1 MSTSPKWYTVR
12 EIDELLDLPKGSAFR
27 RFKKIEAFL
36 EEGEDFLV
44 LHHEHDRAAIEPLRA
59 ADRIYEASINIVLI
73 STETYERSL
82 KNEPM

>member
-1 MSTSPKWYTVR
+1 MSTKKIWYTVR
-12 EIDELLDLPKGSAFR
+12 EIDERLDLPKGSAFR

-36 EEGEDFLV
+36 EEGEDFMV

-73 STETYERSL
+73 DADTYERSL
-82 KNEPM
+82 KTEPQ

>member
-1 MSTSPKWYTVR
+1 MSTDSRWYTVR

-27 RFKKIEAFL
+27 RFKKIESFL

-59 ADRIYEASINIVLI
+59 ADRIYEASINVVLI
-73 STETYERSL
+73 DKETYERSL
-82 KNEPM
+82 KTEPQ

>member
-1 MSTSPKWYTVR
+1 MSTNTKWYTVR

-44 LHHEHDRAAIEPLRA
+44 LHHEKDRVAIEPLRA
-59 ADRIYEASINIVLI
+59 EDRIYEASINIVLI
-73 STETYERSL
+73 SAETYERSM
-82 KNEPM
+82 KIEPQ